1 MKTKRSCLDEHH
13 TSTHFGNLC
22 IPFKMNTC
30 CHQWTAKTLDKH
42 TQPILWTHMGTYL
55 I

>member
-1 MKTKRSCLDEHH
+1 MYTIQDEH
-13 TSTHFGNLC
+13 
-22 IPFKMNTC
+22 I